1 MKFKS
6 QNVRVDIARGS
17 SLFPARNTL
26 PRATMAPRVQNVM
39 FTVNNYSAAALAA
52 MRGLQGAALQVTRET
67 RITYLAFQQETGES
81 GTPHL
86 QGYLQLERSIAID
99 KVTAWINSICGQNC
113 HTEKTMGT
121 SADAHDYV
129 TKLDTRD
136 EGTEPVIIGTIKEHG
151 SARGQGARTDL
162 ADVKA
167 AIEEGMSLDDL
178 KTKFFDQFARYGTF
192 LTQYKIEFM
201 QRSIMTELKDST
213 ASAQLRSW
221 QKDCLETVTPT
232 PCDRK
237 VKWYWENVGNVG
249 KSWMGRYLLLHH
261 DALILGAMKKLD
273 LLHVIAK
280 SIWGKKVV
288 VFDLTRSNEEGA
300 VKVIYEVIE
309 QLKNGIIHSG
319 KYDSQTVMV
328 PFVHILV
335 FANFE
340 PDRATMSAD
349 RWDVHHI
356 ASV

>member
-1 MKFKS
+1 
-6 QNVRVDIARGS
+6 
-17 SLFPARNTL
+17 
-26 PRATMAPRVQNVM
+26 MAPRVQNVM

-52 MRGLQGAALQVTRET
+52 MRTLQGAALQVTRET
-67 RITYLAFQQETGES
+67 RITYLAFQQETGEC

-86 QGYLQLERSIAID
+86 QGYLQLERSIDIQ

-121 SADAHDYV
+121 SAEAENYV
-129 TKLDTRD
+129 TREFGRKDKDDGLRKRD

-151 SARGQGARTDL
+151 GARGQGSRTDL

-178 KTKFFDQFARYGTF
+178 KTNFFDQFARYGSF

-221 QKDCLETVTPT
+221 QSDCLATVTPT

-280 SIWGKKVV
+280 TIWGKKVV

-309 QLKNGIIHSG
+309 QLCNGVIHSG

-328 PFVHILV
+328 PKVHILV

-340 PDRATMSAD
+340 PDRQTMSVD